1 MKHSRILFVSNK
13 TLNRNGTPRLEASYF
28 NFYVAMAELGCV
40 MEFYD
45 TVCPVDHDFDRVVDR
60 FKPTMVFSILTGNQ
74 QVTPHE
80 PVKSIKNL
88 TRSGLV
94 KTFNWFCDDTWRYE
108 TFSKPVCRLFA
119 ACSTPEPHMVEQ
131 YRADGYES
139 IHLGN
144 WHVNESAITLE
155 TNNKYDVG
163 FVGGFNSQR
172 VSGLQALQQ
181 QGVRI
186 GNIQG
191 ATHEDMLSLYCNSKI
206 GVNFSVNE
214 NDPQKRTQMKLRM
227 FEVPACRAL
236 LITQNHKGLEQFYVP
251 GKEVEVFDTEE
262 EMQDKV
268 RFYLKNE
275 SSRKAIAEAGWA
287 RFMKEHTSR
296 NRLGSLLDSL
306 GV

>member
-1 MKHSRILFVSNK
+1 M
-13 TLNRNGTPRLEASYF
+13 
-28 NFYVAMAELGCV
+28 
-40 MEFYD
+40 
-45 TVCPVDHDFDRVVDR
+45 
-60 FKPTMVFSILTGNQ
+60 LTGTGMVVRPDYNTLYYKAYPTTHPFCTKGNKLYQ
-74 QVTPHE
+74 GECVAIPT
-80 PVKSIKNL
+80 
-88 TRSGLV
+88 GLRMI
-94 KTFNWFCDDTWRYE
+94 F
-108 TFSKPVCRLFA
+108 
-119 ACSTPEPHMVEQ
+119 
-131 YRADGYES
+131 
-139 IHLGN
+139 
-144 WHVNESAITLE
+144 
-155 TNNKYDVG
+155 
-163 FVGGFNSQR
+163 GFNMLTM
-172 VSGLQALQQ
+172 SGGGGYYNCQGPTATQAQQQ

-206 GVNFSVNE
+206 GVNFSINE
-214 NDPQKRTQMKLRM
+214 NDLQKRTQMKLRM

-236 LITQNHKGLEQFYVP
+236 LITQNHKGLEQFFVP

-296 NRLGSLLDSL
+296 NRLGNLLDSL